1 VHAGPGVDGDAVAV
15 LMSAHLAER
24 AAELER
30 ARVPFAY
37 ATVVRAQHPTS
48 AHAGDTAIVHA
59 DGTID
64 GFVGGT
70 CAEESVRLYGMRVL
84 QTGEPVLLRVRPG
97 DPSTVEEDGAVTVA
111 NPCVSGGALE
121 IFLQPRR
128 PAPRV
133 LVLGDTPVAA
143 ALAELAGPVGFSA
156 EPAGPALAPAPDDAG
171 LVVASHGRGEKE
183 ALEAG
188 LRAGVPYVA
197 LVGSRIR
204 AASVLA
210 SLDVPDADRARVRS
224 PAGLDIGAR
233 TAGEIALSIL
243 AELVSER
250 ARPRVPL
257 PAAPAARA
265 EPATRAEPAA
275 RADLEEAR
283 GDTPRTAAHN
293 LKIGGGGAGGAG
305 GEGAGGG
312 VGEPWGGGPATAVD
326 PVCGMFVVITPTA
339 LSTVVGGRTAYFCG
353 EHCRASFVA
362 DPERYATAP

>member
-1 VHAGPGVDGDAVAV
+1 MSVD
-15 LMSAHLAER
+15 LAER

-30 ARVPFAY
+30 ARVPFAH

-84 QTGEPVLLRVRPG
+84 RTGEPVLLRVRPG

-133 LVLGDTPVAA
+133 VVIGETPVAH
-143 ALAELAGPVGFSA
+143 ALVALAGPVGFAA
-156 EPAGPALAPAPDDAG
+156 EPGAADAVRPDDAG
-171 LVVASHGRGEKE
+171 VVVASHGRGERA

-233 TAGEIALSIL
+233 SAGEIALSIV

-250 ARPRVPL
+250 ARPRLPL
-257 PAAPAARA
+257 PAPAPAASGG
-265 EPATRAEPAA
+265 PTHAA
-275 RADLEEAR
+275 GLDEEG
-283 GDTPRTAAHN
+283 GDTPGTTAPFPEM
-293 LKIGGGGAGGAG
+293 
-305 GEGAGGG
+305 GE
-312 VGEPWGGGPATAVD
+312 VGDGGPGAAEPETAVD
-326 PVCGMFVVITPTA
+326 PVCGMLVAITPAA
-339 LSTVVGGRTAYFCG
+339 LSADVSGRRAYFCG

-362 DPERYATAP
+362 DPERYAAAP

>member
-1 VHAGPGVDGDAVAV
+1 MSVDAGRDA
-15 LMSAHLAER
+15 LAAR
-24 AAELER
+24 AAELEA
-30 ARVPFAY
+30 ARVPFAH

-48 AHAGDTAIVHA
+48 AHAGDTAIVHP
-59 DGTID
+59 DGTIV

-70 CAEESVRLYGMRVL
+70 CAEESVRLYGLRVL
-84 QTGEPVLLRVRPG
+84 QTGEPVLLRVLPG
-97 DPSTVEEDGAVTVA
+97 DPSTVEEEGAVTVA
-111 NPCVSGGALE
+111 NPCVSGGAVE

-133 LVLGDTPVAA
+133 LVVGDTPVAA
-143 ALAELAGPVGFSA
+143 ALVELAGPVGFAASPA
-156 EPAGPALAPAPDDAG
+156 SSPPEPARDDAG

-233 TAGEIALSIL
+233 SAGEIALSIL

-250 ARPRVPL
+250 ARPRVRVPPIPPPPVARPAPL
-257 PAAPAARA
+257 APPAPA
-265 EPATRAEPAA
+265 
-275 RADLEEAR
+275 
-283 GDTPRTAAHN
+283 
-293 LKIGGGGAGGAG
+293 
-305 GEGAGGG
+305 
-312 VGEPWGGGPATAVD
+312 GGPETAVD
-326 PVCGMFVVITPTA
+326 PVCGMTVAVTPST
-339 LSTVVGGRTAYFCG
+339 LSAVVGDRTAYFCG
-353 EHCRASFVA
+353 EHCRAAFTA
-362 DPERYATAP
+362 EPERYAVAL

>member
-1 VHAGPGVDGDAVAV
+1 MHAGSRVDG
-15 LMSAHLAER
+15 HLAGIVRTMTVDLAAR
-24 AAELER
+24 AAELEA
-30 ARVPFAY
+30 ARVPFAH

-48 AHAGDTAIVHA
+48 AHAGDTAIVHP
-59 DGTID
+59 DGEIT

-70 CAEESVRLYGMRVL
+70 CAEESVRLYGLRVL
-84 QTGEPVLLRVRPG
+84 ATGEPVLLRVKPG

-128 PAPRV
+128 PAPRL

-143 ALAELAGPVGFSA
+143 ALAELAGPVGFA
-156 EPAGPALAPAPDDAG
+156 AVAGSDVDPRPDDAG
-171 LVVASHGRGEKE
+171 LVVASHGRGETE

-257 PAAPAARA
+257 PTSPTPPTPPSAASP
-265 EPATRAEPAA
+265 
-275 RADLEEAR
+275 ADLEERAADTP
-283 GDTPRTAAHN
+283 GDTGPF
-293 LKIGGGGAGGAG
+293 LKIGEVGGAGPTVGAP
-305 GEGAGGG
+305 E
-312 VGEPWGGGPATAVD
+312 TAVD
-326 PVCGMFVVITPTA
+326 PVCGMTVVVRPA
-339 LSTVVGGRTAYFCG
+339 AVSTVVGERTVYFCG
-353 EHCRASFVA
+353 EGCRASFSA
-362 DPERYATAP
+362 DPERYAGR

>member
-1 VHAGPGVDGDAVAV
+1 VHAGPGVEGDRCGVAV
-15 LMSAHLAER
+15 SVALAAR
-24 AAELER
+24 AAELEA

-37 ATVVRAQHPTS
+37 AMVVRAQHPTS

-59 DGTID
+59 DGTIL

-70 CAEESVRLYGMRVL
+70 CAEESVRRYGLRVL
-84 QTGEPVLLRVRPG
+84 RTGEPVLLRVRPG
-97 DPSTVEEDGAVTVA
+97 EPSTVEEDGAVTVA

-133 LVLGDTPVAA
+133 LVVGETPVAA
-143 ALAELAGPVGFSA
+143 ALVELAGPVG
-156 EPAGPALAPAPDDAG
+156 LAAAAVGSTVDAQPDDAG

-204 AASVLA
+204 AAAVLA

-233 TAGEIALSIL
+233 SAGEIALSIL
-243 AELVSER
+243 AELVAER
-250 ARPRVPL
+250 SRPRVPL
-257 PAAPAARA
+257 PPPPALLS
-265 EPATRAEPAA
+265 
-275 RADLEEAR
+275 ADLEEGA
-283 GDTPRTAAHN
+283 GDTPGPAGPN
-293 LKIGGGGAGGAG
+293 LKIGEVEAQ
-305 GEGAGGG
+305 
-312 VGEPWGGGPATAVD
+312 PATAVD
-326 PVCGMFVVITPTA
+326 PVCGM
-339 LSTVVGGRTAYFCG
+339 TVVVTPAALRAAAGGRTAYFCG
-353 EHCRASFVA
+353 EHCRAAYVA
-362 DPERYATAP
+362 EPERYAGR

>member
-1 VHAGPGVDGDAVAV
+1 MPD
-15 LMSAHLAER
+15 LAAR
-24 AAELER
+24 AAELEA
-30 ARVPFAY
+30 ARVPFAH

-59 DGTID
+59 DGSID

-70 CAEESVRLYGMRVL
+70 CAEESVRLYGLRVMS
-84 QTGEPVLLRVRPG
+84 TGEPVLLRVQPG

-133 LVLGDTPVAA
+133 LVVGDTPVAA
-143 ALAELAGPVGFSA
+143 AVAALLAPVGFAAVGSSVD
-156 EPAGPALAPAPDDAG
+156 PAPDDAG

-183 ALEAG
+183 ALEAA

-204 AASVLA
+204 AAAVLA
-210 SLDVPDADRARVRS
+210 SLDVADADRARVRS

-233 TAGEIALSIL
+233 TAGEIALSIV

-250 ARPRVPL
+250 AGPRLPVP
-257 PAAPAARA
+257 
-265 EPATRAEPAA
+265 T
-275 RADLEEAR
+275 
-283 GDTPRTAAHN
+283 GV
-293 LKIGGGGAGGAG
+293 AGP
-305 GEGAGGG
+305 
-312 VGEPWGGGPATAVD
+312 VTAVD
-326 PVCGMFVVITPTA
+326 PVCGMTVVVTATA
-339 LSTVVGGRTAYFCG
+339 LTAGGAYFCG
-353 EHCRASFVA
+353 DGCRRAYLA
-362 DPERYATAP
+362 DPQRYA

>member
-1 VHAGPGVDGDAVAV
+1 MSVD
-15 LMSAHLAER
+15 LAER

-30 ARVPFAY
+30 ARVPFAH

-48 AHAGDTAIVHA
+48 AHAGDTAIVHP

-70 CAEESVRLYGMRVL
+70 CAEESVRLYGLRVL

-133 LVLGDTPVAA
+133 VVVGDTPVAA
-143 ALAELAGPVGFSA
+143 ALVELAGPVGFA
-156 EPAGPALAPAPDDAG
+156 AAPAGSPVSPAPDDAG

-210 SLDVPDADRARVRS
+210 TLDVPDADRARVRS

-233 TAGEIALSIL
+233 SAGEIALSIL
-243 AELVSER
+243 AELVAER
-250 ARPRVPL
+250 ARPRVSL
-257 PAAPAARA
+257 PTPRPAPA
-265 EPATRAEPAA
+265 
-275 RADLEEAR
+275 D
-283 GDTPRTAAHN
+283 
-293 LKIGGGGAGGAG
+293 AGRRD
-305 GEGAGGG
+305 
-312 VGEPWGGGPATAVD
+312 GPATAVD
-326 PVCGMFVVITPTA
+326 PVCGMTVVVTPTA
-339 LSTVVGGRTAYFCG
+339 LSTVVGDRTAYFCA
-353 EHCRASFVA
+353 EHCRTAFAA
-362 DPERYATAP
+362 DPQRYAPAP

>member
-1 VHAGPGVDGDAVAV
+1 
-15 LMSAHLAER
+15 MSLDLDLAER

-30 ARVPFAY
+30 ARVPFAH

-59 DGTID
+59 DGTIV

-70 CAEESVRLYGMRVL
+70 CAEESVRLYGLRVL
-84 QTGEPVLLRVRPG
+84 RTGEPVLLRVRPG
-97 DPSTVEEDGAVTVA
+97 EPSTVEEDGAVTVA

-133 LVLGDTPVAA
+133 LVVGDTPVAA
-143 ALAELAGPVGFSA
+143 ALVELAGPVGFSA
-156 EPAGPALAPAPDDAG
+156 EPAGSAPAPRPDDAG
-171 LVVASHGRGEKE
+171 LVVASHGRGERE

-188 LRAGVPYVA
+188 LRAAVPYVA

-233 TAGEIALSIL
+233 SAGEIALSIL
-243 AELVSER
+243 AELVAER
-250 ARPRVPL
+250 ARPPQPV
-257 PAAPAARA
+257 
-265 EPATRAEPAA
+265 
-275 RADLEEAR
+275 
-283 GDTPRTAAHN
+283 GDR
-293 LKIGGGGAGGAG
+293 
-305 GEGAGGG
+305 G
-312 VGEPWGGGPATAVD
+312 VGAEAGTAVD
-326 PVCGMFVVITPTA
+326 PVCGM
-339 LSTVVGGRTAYFCG
+339 TVVVTPAALTASAAGVTAYFCG
-353 EHCRASFVA
+353 EGCRASFVA
-362 DPERYATAP
+362 EPERYA

>member
-1 VHAGPGVDGDAVAV
+1 VEGDRCGVAV
-15 LMSAHLAER
+15 SVDPGRDALAER
-24 AAELER
+24 AAELEA

-59 DGTID
+59 DGTIL

-70 CAEESVRLYGMRVL
+70 CAEESVRLYGLRVL
-84 QTGEPVLLRVRPG
+84 RTGEPVLLRVRPG

-121 IFLQPRR
+121 IFLQPRK

-133 LVLGDTPVAA
+133 LVVGETPVAA
-143 ALAELAGPVGFSA
+143 ALVELAGPVG
-156 EPAGPALAPAPDDAG
+156 LAASVVGSTVDAQPDDAG

-233 TAGEIALSIL
+233 SAGEIALSIL

-257 PAAPAARA
+257 PP
-265 EPATRAEPAA
+265 P
-275 RADLEEAR
+275 
-283 GDTPRTAAHN
+283 
-293 LKIGGGGAGGAG
+293 
-305 GEGAGGG
+305 
-312 VGEPWGGGPATAVD
+312 PATAVD
-326 PVCGMFVVITPTA
+326 PVCGM
-339 LSTVVGGRTAYFCG
+339 TVVVTPAALRAEAGGRTAYFCG
-353 EHCRASFVA
+353 EHCRAVYAA
-362 DPERYATAP
+362 DPERYAGR

>member
-1 VHAGPGVDGDAVAV
+1 MTVD
-15 LMSAHLAER
+15 LAER

-30 ARVPFAY
+30 ARVPFAH

-48 AHAGDTAIVHA
+48 AHAGDTAIVYA

-64 GFVGGT
+64 GFVGGS

-84 QTGEPVLLRVRPG
+84 RTGEPVLLRVRPG

-133 LVLGDTPVAA
+133 VVIGETPVAH
-143 ALAELAGPVGFSA
+143 ALVALAGPVGLAA
-156 EPAGPALAPAPDDAG
+156 EPGTADAVRPDDAG
-171 LVVASHGRGEKE
+171 LVVASHGRGERA

-210 SLDVPDADRARVRS
+210 GLQVPDADRARVRS

-233 TAGEIALSIL
+233 SAGEIALSIL

-257 PAAPAARA
+257 PAPPAPHS
-265 EPATRAEPAA
+265 
-275 RADLEEAR
+275 ADLEERA
-283 GDTPRTAAHN
+283 GDTPGNAGPF
-293 LKIGGGGAGGAG
+293 LKIGDRGA
-305 GEGAGGG
+305 
-312 VGEPWGGGPATAVD
+312 GPATAVD
-326 PVCGMFVVITPTA
+326 PVCGMIVAITPTA
-339 LSTVVGGRTAYFCG
+339 LSAAASGRPAYFCG

-362 DPERYATAP
+362 DPERYAAAP

>member
-1 VHAGPGVDGDAVAV
+1 MAD
-15 LMSAHLAER
+15 LAAR
-24 AAELER
+24 AAELEA
-30 ARVPFAY
+30 ARVPFAQ

-59 DGTID
+59 DGSID

-84 QTGEPVLLRVRPG
+84 STGEPVLLRVTPG

-133 LVLGDTPVAA
+133 LVVGDTPVASSLA
-143 ALAELAGPVGFSA
+143 ALLGPVGFAAVGSSVD
-156 EPAGPALAPAPDDAG
+156 PTPDDAG
-171 LVVASHGRGEKE
+171 VVVASHGRGEKE
-183 ALEAG
+183 ALEAA

-204 AASVLA
+204 AAAVLA

-233 TAGEIALSIL
+233 TAGEIALSIV

-250 ARPRVPL
+250 ARPRAPL
-257 PAAPAARA
+257 P
-265 EPATRAEPAA
+265 
-275 RADLEEAR
+275 
-283 GDTPRTAAHN
+283 GTAA
-293 LKIGGGGAGGAG
+293 
-305 GEGAGGG
+305 
-312 VGEPWGGGPATAVD
+312 PATAVD
-326 PVCGMFVVITPTA
+326 PVCGMTVVVTPTA
-339 LSTVVGGRTAYFCG
+339 LREGSVYFCG
-353 EHCRASFVA
+353 DGCRQAYLA
-362 DPERYATAP
+362 DPQRYG